1 MDPQAIAVLSIIFG
15 SIVSIVFLGVVGG
28 IIKAWIKNKSGKNL
42 SENEEFLSALRE
54 FKEKTDRRLNNL
66 ETIVTDERESDFLSE
81 RSEEKKLRTEKQN
94 DHLEIEL
101 EDEPEND
108 KESGS
113 GSGKLKNMLNQ

>member
-1 MDPQAIAVLSIIFG
+1 MDPQELAVVAIVFG
-15 SIVSIVFLGVVGG
+15 SIVSIVFLVVVGG
-28 IIKAWIKNKSGKNL
+28 IIKSWVKNKSGGNL
-42 SENEEFLSALRE
+42 SENKEFLSALRE

-66 ETIVTDERESDFLSE
+66 EAIVTDEREPDFLSE
-81 RSEEKKLRTEKQN
+81 RSEEKKLHSEKQN

-101 EDEPEND
+101 KDEPEND